1 MFRRK
6 QKLNIANSYIIFAP
20 ESHFNNDG
28 EMVTEMVAQNKTL
41 PSADM
46 FDLGDMI
53 DAGIDQ
59 DEVKS
64 SILSPSNVNADS
76 IVRKYT
82 KKAENES
89 SNNK

>member
-6 QKLNIANSYIIFAP
+6 QKFNIAPSFVIYEP
-20 ESHFNNDG
+20 ESHINKDG
-28 EMVTEMVAQNKTL
+28 NMVTELVAQNKTL

-46 FDLGDMI
+46 FDLGNMI

-59 DEVKS
+59 EEVKS
-64 SILSPSNVNADS
+64 SILSPSTVNADN

-82 KKAENES
+82 KKNEE
-89 SNNK
+89 